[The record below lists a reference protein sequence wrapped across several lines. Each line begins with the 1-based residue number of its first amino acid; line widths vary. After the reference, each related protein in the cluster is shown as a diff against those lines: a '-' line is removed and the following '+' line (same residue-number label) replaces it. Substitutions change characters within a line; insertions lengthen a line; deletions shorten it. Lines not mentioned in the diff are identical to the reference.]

1 MLRAA
6 WTSTSQSR
14 HEPKRAGCR
23 FFMSSTSSRLLY
35 FFPWLIVLRPKEHC
49 TSRFSGDLGN
59 GNREETSQSD
69 LNSTETMK
77 EFKLPQKLEDLEN
90 AESEFFS
97 AATVVDL
104 ESCDAESCMEM
115 LGSEFNSYY

>member
-1 MLRAA
+1 
-6 WTSTSQSR
+6 
-14 HEPKRAGCR
+14 
-23 FFMSSTSSRLLY
+23 
-35 FFPWLIVLRPKEHC
+35 
-49 TSRFSGDLGN
+49 
-59 GNREETSQSD
+59 
-69 LNSTETMK
+69 MK

-90 AESEFFS
+90 TESEFFS